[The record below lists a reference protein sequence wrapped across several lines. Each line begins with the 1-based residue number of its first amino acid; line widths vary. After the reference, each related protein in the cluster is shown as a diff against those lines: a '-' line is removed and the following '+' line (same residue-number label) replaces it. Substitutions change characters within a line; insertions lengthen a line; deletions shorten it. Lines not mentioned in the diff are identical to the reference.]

1 MIVQKIK
8 FFKVTDLEQK
18 SEKVLT
24 KLTKIILNMTQL
36 EDMFSIETPRFVFL
50 HKKSNVSI
58 LQFDMDIENNT
69 FHLNY
74 NSQIYDTKQI
84 KLRVN
89 VFDLFL
95 FFLLR
100 GNKNQFK

>member
-1 MIVQKIK
+1 
-8 FFKVTDLEQK
+8 VTDLEQK
-18 SEKVLT
+18 SEKVLA
-24 KLTKIILNMTQL
+24 KLTKIIVSMTQL
-36 EDMFSIETPRFVFL
+36 EDIFTIETPRFVFH

-84 KLRVN
+84 TLRVN

-95 FFLLR
+95 FFLL
-100 GNKNQFK
+100 GGYKKLIAWIACKLFLN